1 MVAIQQGKYVM
12 IRVLIADDHAILRAG
27 LKHLLSEHPDIAV
40 AGEAGN
46 GQEVLARIRTEPW
59 DVLLL
64 DMTMPGKSGIEL
76 IKQIKLIAPKLPVL
90 ILSMHKE
97 DLYAVRALKAG
108 AAGYLCKDN
117 AEDQLAPA
125 LRKVA
130 DGGLFITPTV
140 AEKLANS
147 MLRNTADNDQPHI
160 NLSDREYQIFQLI
173 VAGESV
179 SEIAGKLNVSVKTI
193 STHKT
198 HVFEKMGCSNVAE
211 LIRYAMRNKLMPDG
225 SG

>member
-1 MVAIQQGKYVM
+1 MT
-12 IRVLIADDHAILRAG
+12 RVLIADDHAILRAG
-27 LKHLLSEHPDIAV
+27 IKHLLSEHPDITV

-46 GQEVLARIRTEPW
+46 GQEVLSMVRAEPW

-76 IKQIKLIAPKLPVL
+76 IKQLKQIAPKLPIL

-97 DLYAVRALKAG
+97 DVYAVRALKAG

-117 AEDQLAPA
+117 AEDQLVTA

-130 DGGLFITPTV
+130 SGGLYINAAV
-140 AEKLANS
+140 AEKLAAD
-147 MLRNTADNDQPHI
+147 MLHGDARDAPPHTR
-160 NLSDREYQIFQLI
+160 LSDREYQVFQLI
-173 VAGESV
+173 VSGAGQSD
-179 SEIAGKLNVSVKTI
+179 IAQKLNLSIKTV

-198 HVFEKMGCSNVAE
+198 HIMGKMGCTSVAE
-211 LIRYAMRNKLMPDG
+211 LVRYAIEQGLLPDTAK
-225 SG
+225 

>member
-1 MVAIQQGKYVM
+1 MT
-12 IRVLIADDHAILRAG
+12 RVLIADDHAILRAG
-27 LKHLLSEHPDIAV
+27 LKHLLSEYPDILV

-46 GQEVLARIRTEPW
+46 GQEVLAKVRDEKW

-76 IKQIKLIAPKLPVL
+76 IKQVKQLVPKLPIL

-117 AEDQLAPA
+117 AEDQLVPA

-130 DGGLFITPTV
+130 AGGLYITPTV
-140 AEKLANS
+140 AEKLAAN
-147 MLRNTADNDQPHI
+147 MLHDNPESSQPHTR
-160 NLSDREYQIFQLI
+160 LSDREYQVFQAI

-179 SEIAGKLNVSVKTI
+179 SDIAQKLNLSVKTV

-198 HVFEKMGCSNVAE
+198 HIFEKMGCANMAD
-211 LIRYAMRNKLMPDG
+211 LIRYAIQHKLLPG
-225 SG
+225 EPG